1 MRNKAFIKTIKEIL
15 KKGHYLGGHSDMHL
29 QYAEWGSR
37 KSLVSTDSL
46 LIDLRKNYDELNR
59 WGVAD
64 DEAIYYLPPFE
75 YYNAENV
82 KDIESFGVEVI
93 NYTAGIRTPADY
105 TTPDMKNYMSSQ
117 ALIDQLYQYESEKGL
132 DGAIILLHPGTVK
145 ERTDKLY
152 NRLDEIIVYLKS
164 KGYIFTKF

>member
-1 MRNKAFIKTIKEIL
+1 
-15 KKGHYLGGHSDMHL
+15 MHL

-37 KSLVSTDSL
+37 ESLVSTDSL
-46 LIDLRKNYDELNR
+46 LTDLRKNYDELNR
-59 WGVAD
+59 WSIAD

-82 KDIESFGVEVI
+82 KDIESFGVEAI